1 MTPSYSIHTE
11 QRSAPM
17 GWPKEAVVTLE
28 RLVLEAKREGD
39 LLLRKAVFDAQV
51 DTVRAQFALD
61 GGVEWREAPVGPE
74 R

>member
-28 RLVLEAKREGD
+28 RLVLKARGEGD
-39 LLLRKAVFDAQV
+39 PLLRQAVFDAQA
-51 DTVRAQFALD
+51 DTVRAQFVID